1 MTLFVA
7 GLVLFFG
14 VHSISIL
21 ADGWRNA
28 TAGRIGE
35 GAWKGLYSLVSIASF
50 VLMLYG
56 YGLARQETVLL
67 YSPAGWSRM
76 LAVILMIP
84 VFPLLFATYLPGKLK
99 TLAKHPMLLSI
110 KFWALAHLLA
120 NGTLADVLLFGS
132 FLAWAVADRIS
143 LKRRAARPLPG
154 PPASAFNDVVAVA
167 GGLAVYAVFILWAHA
182 RLFGVSP
189 L

>member
-84 VFPLLFATYLPGKLK
+84 VFPLL
-99 TLAKHPMLLSI
+99 
-110 KFWALAHLLA
+110 
-120 NGTLADVLLFGS
+120 
-132 FLAWAVADRIS
+132 
-143 LKRRAARPLPG
+143 
-154 PPASAFNDVVAVA
+154 
-167 GGLAVYAVFILWAHA
+167 
-182 RLFGVSP
+182 
-189 L
+189 

>member
-1 MTLFVA
+1 MTPLIA
-7 GLVLFFG
+7 GLLLFFA
-14 VHSISIL
+14 VHSVSIF
-21 ADGWRNA
+21 ADDRRNA
-28 TAGRIGE
+28 MAARMGE
-35 GAWKGLYSLVSIASF
+35 GAWKGLYSLVSIAGF
-50 VLMLYG
+50 VLMIYG
-56 YGLARQETVLL
+56 FGLARQEPVVL
-67 YSPAGWSRM
+67 YSPAGWSRS
-76 LAVILMIP
+76 LAMILMIP
-84 VFPLLFATYLPGKLK
+84 VFPLLFATYLPGRLK
-99 TLAKHPMLLSI
+99 SMAKHPMLLAI

-120 NGTLADVLLFGS
+120 NGTLADAMLFGS

-154 PPASAFNDVVAVA
+154 PPASALNDVVAVV